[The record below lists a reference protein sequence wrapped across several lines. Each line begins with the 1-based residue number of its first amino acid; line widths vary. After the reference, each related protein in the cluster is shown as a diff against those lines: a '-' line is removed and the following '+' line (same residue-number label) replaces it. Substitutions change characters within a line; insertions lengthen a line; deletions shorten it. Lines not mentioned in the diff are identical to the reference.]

1 MAHHKSLGEEGR
13 KDGEGTGATRS
24 PVPGGV
30 SPIKRA
36 APVPAG
42 VRGQSRTPCPLLRP
56 TAGCCTHGV
65 FSQRGFVP
73 VGFFPSGVFSLC
85 DFLPPASAPGLL
97 LPRGHPEE
105 QLGIRKTPSKGSRMG
120 LHGPRAEEYLG
131 AEVQSRQGGS
141 LGSNEPGWRLPTHVG
156 HAGKR
161 SRHSAMPGVPTGPGG
176 TWGVRAGSEAPSSPP
191 ASPSSSSPLADLRLQ
206 LLDVKNNPYLIKA
219 LYGLLMLLP
228 QSSAFQLLSHR
239 LQCVP
244 NPELMQSA

>member
-30 SPIKRA
+30 SPTKRA
-36 APVPAG
+36 APVPTG
-42 VRGQSRTPCPLLRP
+42 IRGQSRTPCPLLRP

-105 QLGIRKTPSKGSRMG
+105 QLGIRKTPSKGSGMG
-120 LHGPRAEEYLG
+120 LHGLRAEEYLG

-141 LGSNEPGWRLPTHVG
+141 SGSNEEAANTRGARGEAQQAQCDAAGFLRGREEPRVSGLEAKLLP
-156 HAGKR
+156 
-161 SRHSAMPGVPTGPGG
+161 PL
-176 TWGVRAGSEAPSSPP
+176 PP
-191 ASPSSSSPLADLRLQ
+191 LHPLPLRLQ
-206 LLDVKNNPYLIKA
+206 I
-219 LYGLLMLLP
+219 
-228 QSSAFQLLSHR
+228 SACS
-239 LQCVP
+239 CWT
-244 NPELMQSA
+244 